1 MTGQVDLQ
9 AYHETGFVLVRG
21 VFDAASMDELRRETD
36 ELLDRA
42 SHAGRALTVH
52 GSYFNRSALPRRI
65 LLVQMRSPDNQPLTE
80 QHRSPG
86 QGTMLRGINP
96 HALEI

>member
-1 MTGQVDLQ
+1 MTG
-9 AYHETGFVLVRG
+9 
-21 VFDAASMDELRRETD
+21 
-36 ELLDRA
+36 
-42 SHAGRALTVH
+42 
-52 GSYFNRSALPRRI
+52 LPRRI